1 MQLVTTIILIHA
13 IHYVPF
19 LLSFPLTT
27 FSGGPKGSMSTG
39 EGGGGGGGRSLA
51 FETLQDLS
59 LLNFLFCAVELF

>member
-1 MQLVTTIILIHA
+1 MLMHA

-39 EGGGGGGGRSLA
+39 KGGGGGGEKFG
-51 FETLQDLS
+51 F
-59 LLNFLFCAVELF
+59 